1 MSKSFDVKIN
11 PYDVLLSKSIKN
23 EKILEQVKTWD
34 KKAMEYIVN
43 HYGEDSKDII
53 SSIRKIEEYKIFE
66 QNKEEIDIKNL
77 ILAFKTEFL
86 IPYIDVYK
94 GDTTM
99 FSNIEVMSLGD
110 VSDIQKTIFE
120 INE

>member
-43 HYGEDSKDII
+43 HYGEDGKDII
-53 SSIRKIEEYKIFE
+53 SSIRKIEEYKVFE

-110 VSDIQKTIFE
+110 VNDIQKTIFE
-120 INE
+120 ISE

>member
-11 PYDVLLSKSIKN
+11 PYEVLLSKSIKN
-23 EKILEQVKTWD
+23 EKILEQVKIWD

-53 SSIRKIEEYKIFE
+53 SSIKKIEEYKVFE

-94 GDTTM
+94 GDASM

-110 VSDIQKTIFE
+110 VNDIQKIIFE